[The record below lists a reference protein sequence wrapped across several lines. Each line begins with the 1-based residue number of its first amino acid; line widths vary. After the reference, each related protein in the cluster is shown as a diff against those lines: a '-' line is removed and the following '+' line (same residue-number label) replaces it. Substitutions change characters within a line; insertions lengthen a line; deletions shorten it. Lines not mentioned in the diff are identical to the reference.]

1 MPIAHQLIIS
11 RELQDRIPLP
21 HSLIPVNVINGLRL
35 KDIEATVD
43 PAFLAMRFFL
53 EVHDVI
59 VIEHEPSESG
69 RRQD

>member
-11 RELQDRIPLP
+11 RELQNRIPLP
-21 HSLIPVNVINGLRL
+21 RSLIAVNVIDGLGL
-35 KDIEATVD
+35 KDIETTVD
-43 PAFLAMRFFL
+43 PAFFAMRLLL
-53 EVHDVI
+53 EVNDVI